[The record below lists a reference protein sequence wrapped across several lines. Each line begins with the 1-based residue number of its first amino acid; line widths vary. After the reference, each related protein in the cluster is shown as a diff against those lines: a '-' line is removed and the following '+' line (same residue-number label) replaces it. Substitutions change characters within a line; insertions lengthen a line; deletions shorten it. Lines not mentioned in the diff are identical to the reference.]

1 MLKCLSSKTPNKLNR
16 STESISVF
24 AIFNLGITTFFCGI
38 QNTIN
43 LLLLEHLTIAY

>member
-1 MLKCLSSKTPNKLNR
+1 MLNR

-24 AIFNLGITTFFCGI
+24 AIFDLGITTFFCGI

-43 LLLLEHLTIAY
+43 VVFGTFNDNLLTSNQS